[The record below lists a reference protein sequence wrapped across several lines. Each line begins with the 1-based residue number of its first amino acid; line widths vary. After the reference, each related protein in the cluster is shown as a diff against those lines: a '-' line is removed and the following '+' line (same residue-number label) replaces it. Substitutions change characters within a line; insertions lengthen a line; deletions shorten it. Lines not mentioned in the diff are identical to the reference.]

1 MLVCAA
7 LLMFRTGQSAWLVRV
22 GCATLGLAAGGILP
36 VWGAMLGKIFGPA
49 NYGHVMGLM
58 TMVYTPLLL
67 ISSPLAGRVF
77 DLTGSYRSVFE
88 IFFAVLVFAGV
99 LVTRIPPLGDEVR

>member
-1 MLVCAA
+1 
-7 LLMFRTGQSAWLVRV
+7 
-22 GCATLGLAAGGILP
+22 
-36 VWGAMLGKIFGPA
+36 
-49 NYGHVMGLM
+49 MGLM